1 MKLNQIEKINMLTDE
16 QFEKVYIN
24 FIKMKRF
31 ENEYRKI

>member
-16 QFEKVYIN
+16 QFEKIYIN

-31 ENEYRKI
+31 ENEYKNI